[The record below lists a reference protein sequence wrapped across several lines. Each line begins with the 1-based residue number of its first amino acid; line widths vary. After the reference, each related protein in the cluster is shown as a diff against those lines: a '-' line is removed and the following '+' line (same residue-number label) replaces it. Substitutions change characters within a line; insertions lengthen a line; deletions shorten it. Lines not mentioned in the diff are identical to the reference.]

1 MRTLTSMINRLMI
14 SKITKITKI
23 TMKIYSKK
31 RKSMEKRQPPLQL
44 IIERIIIEMMS
55 KIKTLKIYKRI
66 QIIKRK
72 IKRIN
77 I

>member
-1 MRTLTSMINRLMI
+1 
-14 SKITKITKI
+14 
-23 TMKIYSKK
+23 
-31 RKSMEKRQPPLQL
+31 MEKRLQLLQL
-44 IIERIIIEMMS
+44 IIERIIIEMKS

-72 IKRIN
+72 IKRIS